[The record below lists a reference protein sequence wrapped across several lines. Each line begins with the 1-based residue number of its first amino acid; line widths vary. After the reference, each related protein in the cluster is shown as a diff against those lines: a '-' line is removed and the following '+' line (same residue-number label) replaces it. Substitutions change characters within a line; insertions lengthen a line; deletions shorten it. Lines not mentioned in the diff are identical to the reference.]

1 MQLKYQGDFS
11 LLQNQGFIR
20 YNGPVEAAYERMAGI
35 TAGYNIE
42 VGLVRSGEDL
52 YLIPGAS
59 DSIDLSGFDEAIAHT
74 HPSGVLEFS
83 PEDFQAFAKDYPSQ
97 TTSVLVGPD
106 GTFKSLPLSRP

>member
-1 MQLKYQGDFS
+1 
-11 LLQNQGFIR
+11 
-20 YNGPVEAAYERMAGI
+20 MAGI

-59 DSIDLSGFDEAIAHT
+59 DEIGLGGFDEAIAHT

-83 PEDFQAFAKDYPSQ
+83 PDDLASFAKDYPSQ
-97 TTSVLVGPD
+97 TSHVLIAPD
-106 GTFKSLPLSRP
+106 GTFKSLPLPQP